1 MGDFIRR
8 QILHWMRVPPKP
20 DPPEGSAESIRVF
33 RAGQNFYR
41 WRLALWV
48 VANIGAAIGI
58 VVAFFFWRGLIA
70 MTPPLARLGLH
81 AAELVGAIG
90 FIVSLPFT
98 FYRQRLDYEMR
109 WYVVTDR
116 SLRIR
121 SGIWNV
127 AELTMT
133 FANIQDLR
141 VTAGPIQGLFKL
153 ADVEVRSA
161 GGGGA
166 SGPYAHDS
174 HVAYFEG
181 VDNAEAIR
189 DLVVERLRRYRDAG
203 LGDFDAHHPVTAS
216 ETPGVLDAAAAVLQE
231 ARALRAALA
240 LK

>member
-1 MGDFIRR
+1 MGEFIRR

-20 DPPEGSAESIRVF
+20 DPPEGSPESIRVF

-70 MTPPLARLGLH
+70 RTPPLVRLGLH
-81 AAELVGAIG
+81 GIELIGAIA
-90 FIVSLPFT
+90 FVVSLPFT

-109 WYVVTDR
+109 WYIVTDR

-121 SGIWNV
+121 SGIWSV

-141 VTAGPIQGLFKL
+141 VTAGPLQGLFKL
-153 ADVEVRSA
+153 ADVEVRTA
-161 GGGGA
+161 GGGG
-166 SGPYAHDS
+166 GDRTHDS

-203 LGDFDAHHPVTAS
+203 LGDPEAHRHPGAAES
-216 ETPGVLDAAAAVLQE
+216 LGVLEAAATVLQE
-231 ARALRAALA
+231 ARALRTAVA